1 MHDVRRHAFEQVLDV
16 VVDDLVG
23 DRLQF
28 YVAEIFEDA
37 LLRVAV
43 QKDEHVGGELA
54 VEAAE
59 QLGQV
64 FAVHRVEDLCEFLL
78 REFVQNRVQI
88 FDAVFV

>member
-1 MHDVRRHAFEQVLDV
+1 MHDVRRHAFEQLFHV

-37 LLRVAV
+37 LLRLPVE
-43 QKDEHVGGELA
+43 QNEHVRGDLV

-59 QLGQV
+59 Q
-64 FAVHRVEDLCEFLL
+64 F
-78 REFVQNRVQI
+78 REAFPV
-88 FDAVFV
+88 